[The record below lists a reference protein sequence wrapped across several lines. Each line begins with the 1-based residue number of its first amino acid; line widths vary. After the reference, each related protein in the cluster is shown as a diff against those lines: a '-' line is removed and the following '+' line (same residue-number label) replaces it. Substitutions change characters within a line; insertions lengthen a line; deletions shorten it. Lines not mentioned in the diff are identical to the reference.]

1 MKAMDMATELSSPNT
16 DKKLP
21 CDRRTHVANKIT
33 SLQGHKI
40 AKHEG
45 QIHGCDKCDFKT
57 VHKNS
62 LERHKLN
69 HSIKHRKYNCKQ
81 TFRFFYPICC
91 VDEVSIFPFVK
102 ETFWKIPNE

>member
-16 DKKLP
+16 DEKFH
-21 CDRRTHVANKIT
+21 CHVTNKIT

-45 QIHGCDKCDFKT
+45 QIHGCDMCDFKT

-62 LERHKLN
+62 LERHKLQ
-69 HSIKHRKYNCKQ
+69 HGDKLDQGALGMSD
-81 TFRFFYPICC
+81 P
-91 VDEVSIFPFVK
+91 
-102 ETFWKIPNE
+102 